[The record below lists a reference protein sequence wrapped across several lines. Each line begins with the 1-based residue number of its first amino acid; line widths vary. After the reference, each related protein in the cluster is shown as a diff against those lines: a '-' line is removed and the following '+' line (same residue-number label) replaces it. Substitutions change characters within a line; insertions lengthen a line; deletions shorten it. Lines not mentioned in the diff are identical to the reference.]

1 MIEIDLFKSG
11 YQLACSGL
19 YQPVVVGQAWQNY
32 LDHEAINI
40 IIKVLYYRQNA
51 SLKTE
56 NNAFYKLPALLLWL
70 NLLRAVVEK
79 INDWLVILFENAVYQ
94 ISCIVLDLGYV
105 FILNIL
111 LYINVLY
118 WVLFYYKKLWLRKLA
133 IWQGDLNSQSSNKL
147 LWNELLLLIVNLN
160 CEL

>member
-1 MIEIDLFKSG
+1 MVEIDLFESG
-11 YQLACSGL
+11 YQLTCSGL
-19 YQPVVVGQAWQNY
+19 YQPVVIGQTWQNY

-56 NNAFYKLPALLLWL
+56 NNSFYKLPVLLLWL
-70 NLLRAVVEK
+70 DLLRAVVKK
-79 INDWLVILFENAVYQ
+79 INDWLVVLFENAIYQ
-94 ISCIVLDLGYV
+94 ISRIVLDLGYI

-111 LYINVLY
+111 LYINILY
-118 WVLFYYKKLWLRKLA
+118 RILFYYKKLWLRKLA
-133 IWQGDLNSQSSNKL
+133 IWQRNLNSQSSNKL
-147 LWNELLLLIVNLN
+147 LWNELLLLIMNLY